1 MIDLNSVIDT
11 GFFNKLLIKGG
22 TTPIITKKNVISMKA
37 FITILLKLFRKDY
50 LSRKNYLSRSRRGG
64 FYDDK
69 ADTNLGIF
77 NVALKYGELD
87 YNKSYEYPVKN
98 LFERDF
104 I

>member
-1 MIDLNSVIDT
+1 MIDLNSKIDT
-11 GFFNKLLIKGG
+11 NFFNKLLIKGG

-37 FITILLKLFRKDY
+37 FITILLKLFRKD
-50 LSRKNYLSRSRRGG
+50 YLSRSRRGG

>member
-11 GFFNKLLIKGG
+11 NLFNKLLIKGG
-22 TTPIITKKNVISMKA
+22 ASPIITKKNVISMKS
-37 FITILLKLFRKDY
+37 FTKILLKLFRKDY
-50 LSRKNYLSRSRRGG
+50 LSKNRRGG

-69 ADTNLGIF
+69 PDTNLGIF

-87 YNKSYEYPVKN
+87 YNKSYELPSKN

>member
-37 FITILLKLFRKDY
+37 FITILLNLFRKDY
-50 LSRKNYLSRSRRGG
+50 LSKYRKGG

-69 ADTNLGIF
+69 PASNLGIF

-87 YNKSYEYPVKN
+87 YNKSYEYPAKN